1 METLKPKLRF
11 PEFKEYWK
19 KNTINNLTEYVDYRG
34 KTPNKTENGI
44 FLITAKNIKLGYIDY
59 TSSCEY
65 ISIEDYDEV
74 MRRGLPKIGDVLIT
88 TEAPLGNV
96 ANIDREDIALAQR
109 VIKYRGLPDQCNNYF
124 LKQYFLSNNFQK
136 ILLEKSTGGTVK
148 GIKGS
153 VLHKIK
159 INVPVI
165 QEQTKIANFLSSVDN
180 KINQLTKKKIL
191 LENYKKGV
199 MQKIFNQE
207 IRFKD
212 EDGND
217 YPNWKSSKIG
227 KISKIYDGTHQTP
240 NYVDKGIPFYSVEH
254 VSANQFETTK
264 FISEEVFE
272 KENKRVKLEKGDIL
286 MTRIGSIGV
295 VKYINWDVKASF
307 YVSLALIKQSD
318 KINNEY
324 LYHFITTDFFQAE
337 LWKRTIHVAFPQKI
351 NLGEISECLI
361 KIPVIE
367 EQTKI
372 AKFFSAIDDKI
383 NQVAIQLDKT
393 KEFKKGLLQ
402 QMFV

>member
-1 METLKPKLRF
+1 MESLQPKLRF
-11 PEFKEYWK
+11 SGFNGDWEIK
-19 KNTINNLTEYVDYRG
+19 KLGEISNKVMYGMNSAATEYDGKNQYLRITDIDDNSRTFIPKPLVSPDGEIEEKYKLKDGDIVFTRTGASVG
-34 KTPNKTENGI
+34 KTYLYNLKDGNLLFAG
-44 FLITAKNIKLGYIDY
+44 FLIKFSIIK
-59 TSSCEY
+59 
-65 ISIEDYDEV
+65 
-74 MRRGLPKIGDVLIT
+74 
-88 TEAPLGNV
+88 GN
-96 ANIDREDIALAQR
+96 
-109 VIKYRGLPDQCNNYF
+109 PYF
-124 LKQYFLSNNFQK
+124 VFSQT
-136 ILLEKSTGGTVK
+136 LLESYNKW
-148 GIKGS
+148 
-153 VLHKIK
+153 VLKMSMRSGQPGLNAEECKDLDVFFPTIS
-159 INVPVI
+159 
-165 QEQTKIANFLSSVDN
+165 EQTKIANFLSSVDA
-180 KINQLTKKKIL
+180 KINQLTKKKAL
-191 LENYKKGV
+191 LEKYKKGV

-212 EDGND
+212 DNGKD
-217 YPNWKSSKIG
+217 YANWKSSTIG
-227 KISKIYDGTHQTP
+227 KVSKIYDGTHQTP

-264 FISEEVFE
+264 FISEDVFE

-295 VKYINWDVKASF
+295 AKYINWDVKASF

-372 AKFFSAIDDKI
+372 AKFLSAIDDKI
-383 NQVAIQLDKT
+383 NQVTIQLDKT

-402 QMFV
+402 QMFI